1 MMSAGSDAD
10 TDDRA
15 DAWEHAIAEC
25 EGRLLV
31 ADSALRNGDPAAVEP
46 FAVPAVEGEIPSGLV
61 DRARACADRG
71 EALQAH
77 LADELE
83 RIRRELRR
91 LPRMPPTPPE
101 NRFDA
106 QA

>member
-1 MMSAGSDAD
+1 MTSPGAD
-10 TDDRA
+10 TDTDTQA
-15 DAWEHAIAEC
+15 AAWEVAIAEC
-25 EGRLLV
+25 EGRV
-31 ADSALRNGDPAAVEP
+31 AAAAAALENGDPAAVVP
-46 FAVPAVEGEIPSGLV
+46 FAMPALDGAMPPALV
-61 DRARACADRG
+61 DRARECAARG
-71 EALQAH
+71 EALEAQ

-91 LPRMPPTPPE
+91 LPRMPPTAPE

>member
-1 MMSAGSDAD
+1 MSAGTETGTD
-10 TDDRA
+10 TRA
-15 DAWEHAIAEC
+15 DAWERAVAAC
-25 EGRLLV
+25 ERRLVV

-46 FAVPAVEGEIPSGLV
+46 FAVPPVEGEIPSALV

-71 EALQAH
+71 EALQAQ